1 MPHQLLI
8 DIADDV
14 YQPLLERAQ
23 AVGKTPE
30 SLASDLIAKSV
41 HPLKPGDLLRRW
53 IGAID
58 SGVEDAAERH
68 DEYIGQSLYD
78 ELHDK

>member
-1 MPHQLLI
+1 MI

-23 AVGKTPE
+23 AVGRTPE
-30 SLASDLIAKSV
+30 SLVSELISRSV
-41 HPLKPGDLLRRW
+41 NPPKPGELLRRW

-58 SGVEDAAERH
+58 SGVSDVAERH
-68 DEYIGQSLYD
+68 DEYIGQALYD
-78 ELHDK
+78 ELHGK